1 MIYLQEGHVVL
12 PAGLGAPSSTSS
24 TPANPKLQ
32 AKVTDS
38 STEIQTLLP
47 DPGYDG
53 LSSVMVLGV
62 DRHID
67 SNIKPENIKS
77 GIDILGVQGTLVQEQ
92 IHNQDK
98 EITENGFYTY
108 DAGFTG
114 LESVTVKVPGP
125 VLSKVTITK
134 NGTYTPEAGIDGFSS
149 VDVEVPEVLPVIK
162 ELKITPSVEEQVH
175 TVPEGADGFGPVM
188 VHGVDSTIDTNIIPG
203 NIKSGVS
210 ILGVQGTLVQTQI
223 HNQDKEITANGTY
236 THDAGFT
243 GFGKITVDVP
253 ITQPALAALVVDPS
267 TNEQTLTP
275 STGVDGFNQVTVHGV
290 DNTIDTNITPENIKS
305 GVSILGVDGTFEQ
318 KVEYN
323 IDEPSIVISYV
334 PIRTGTWQV
343 IEPVVVK
350 YVSKMVVDGV
360 DTPVPTNG
368 RVNFTSTIVKTIAW
382 YFNYS
387 LYNTDHNYSAGYGY
401 KCLPQFAFGDDAL
414 DNFDTLSGVQ
424 LGDVNVIEHDSLPYV
439 TNNYD
444 LTFSRPMKIIKHI
457 PLSLS
462 KLEINAPVDELNS
475 FYMYGAAKAY
485 VRATINYVDGTTNP
499 VYWYRGSAV
508 KNPITYL
515 APVVRVKTKGFP
527 FSPESADRAN
537 VIDINEGTVQLNNFG
552 YKDTGATW
560 VNAVDTFVMP
570 STLIYPGTFTFNDDV
585 ILDKIVCFNTSM
597 FTPLEVVR
605 ESGTKQHNGTLFVP
619 EGATGYD
626 SWLTKLNTVG
636 TWTIKY
642 FKAVKTPEFKGSAS
656 GYYGYTDPNT
666 GKHLFVDLN

>member
-12 PAGLGAPSSTSS
+12 PAGLGAPSSTGS
-24 TPANPKLQ
+24 TPAKPKLQ

-47 DPGYDG
+47 DTGYDG

-77 GIDILGVQGTLVQEQ
+77 GIDILGVHGTLVQNLV
-92 IHNQDK
+92 HNQDK
-98 EITENGFYTY
+98 EITENGTYTY

-114 LESVTVKVPGP
+114 LESVTVKVPGS

-162 ELKITPSVEEQVH
+162 ALEITPSVEEQFH
-175 TVPEGADGFGPVM
+175 TVPEGADGFGPVT
-188 VHGVDSTIDTNIIPG
+188 VHGVDRHIDSNIKPENIKSGVSILGVAGSLEFKKQSKTVDPSTIKTTVSPDAEYDGLSSVVVNPVTHSIDSNIIPG

-210 ILGVQGTLVQTQI
+210 ILGVQGTL
-223 HNQDKEITANGTY
+223 EP
-236 THDAGFT
+236 
-243 GFGKITVDVP
+243 TV
-253 ITQPALAALVVDPS
+253 
-267 TNEQTLTP
+267 
-275 STGVDGFNQVTVHGV
+275 
-290 DNTIDTNITPENIKS
+290 
-305 GVSILGVDGTFEQ
+305 VSI
-318 KVEYN
+318 N
-323 IDEPSIVISYV
+323 EPSIVISYV
-334 PIRTGTWQV
+334 PKRTGAWQV

-360 DTPVPTNG
+360 DTPVPANG
-368 RVNFTSTIVKTIAW
+368 RVNFTSTNVKTIAW

-387 LYNTDHNYSAGYGY
+387 LYNTDHNYSVGYGY

-414 DNFDTLSGVQ
+414 DSFDTLSGVQ
-424 LGDVNVIEHDSLPYV
+424 LGDVNVIEYDSLPYT
-439 TNNYD
+439 TNSYD

-457 PLSLS
+457 PLCFS
-462 KLEINAPVDELNS
+462 KLEINAPVDELNT
-475 FYMYGAAKAY
+475 FYMYGDTKAY
-485 VRATINYVDGTTNP
+485 VRATINYVNSTANDS
-499 VYWYRGSAV
+499 YWYRGSKV
-508 KNPITYL
+508 TNPITYL
-515 APVVRVKTKGFP
+515 APVVRVKNKGFP

-537 VIDINEGTVQLNNFG
+537 VIDINEGTVQLKNFG

-560 VNAVDTFVMP
+560 VNIVDTFLMP

-585 ILDKIVCFNTSM
+585 ILDKIVCFNTSV
-597 FTPLEVVR
+597 FISLEVVR

-619 EGATGYD
+619 ENAAGYD

-636 TWTIKY
+636 TWTIKR